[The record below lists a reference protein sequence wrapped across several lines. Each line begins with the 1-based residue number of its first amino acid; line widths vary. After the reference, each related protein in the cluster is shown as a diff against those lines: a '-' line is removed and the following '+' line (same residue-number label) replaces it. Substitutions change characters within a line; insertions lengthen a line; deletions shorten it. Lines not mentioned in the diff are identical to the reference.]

1 MHLQRRKVNSTIS
14 VHFAAVQ
21 FIIAAF
27 SSKVLKAKTN
37 LCFDAVK
44 YDAKHN
50 IHRFN
55 LSKHKLIVEVIYDY
69 IILYMIDR

>member
-1 MHLQRRKVNSTIS
+1 MHLQRVKVNLTIS

-21 FIIAAF
+21 FIVAL
-27 SSKVLKAKTN
+27 SLKVLKAKTN

-50 IHRFN
+50 IH
-55 LSKHKLIVEVIYDY
+55 
-69 IILYMIDR
+69 